1 MQRQKSLSVIIG
13 LLILSVI
20 TVQYLA
26 ASPTPAG
33 PPAQEENLLKNPGFE
48 GRFQTWNGISEI
60 QTAANWTP
68 WWWENSE
75 HDPPYFRPEFKR
87 AEAAFYPNRVL
98 SGESAQQWFTF
109 HASHVA
115 GMYQQV
121 FNARPGQ
128 LYRFTIWTQVWS
140 SLEDNP
146 YSSVFPANPHLQ
158 VGIDPTGFWNAG
170 SPDIIWSAEAP
181 MSGVIDQ
188 WGQVS
193 VEGRAQDNIIT
204 VFMRTR
210 PEFANKH
217 NDMYWDNAALVAI
230 SSSPPTPYPP
240 TNTVDS
246 DSELRQ
252 ATNTLTAEN
261 TPIATRSTPEITA
274 SSASSTSSKTPS
286 PTHSPSA
293 TDTPKVTKTPKPTQT
308 LSHTATAVPT
318 ESAQAT
324 ATPTFTPIATSAGS
338 VVMGQYTPDPR
349 VITTRS
355 TKSPGPDIQQEE
367 NRKANDRDANSNVVF
382 LFVIGL
388 AIAIGYVVISRIVR
402 RNRAG

>member
-1 MQRQKSLSVIIG
+1 MQRQKSLAVIIG
-13 LLILSVI
+13 LLILSVN
-20 TVQYLA
+20 TVRYLA

-48 GRFQTWNGISEI
+48 GRFQTWNGNSEI
-60 QTAANWTP
+60 QVAANWTP

-87 AEAAFYPNRVL
+87 AQAAFYPNRVL

-121 FNARPGQ
+121 FNVRSGQ

-140 SLEDNP
+140 SVEDNP

-170 SPDIIWSAEAP
+170 SPDVIWSGEAP
-181 MSGVIDQ
+181 MSGIIDQ

-217 NDMYWDNAALVAI
+217 NDMYWDNATLVAI

-240 TNTVDS
+240 TDTVDPA
-246 DSELRQ
+246 SEPRL
-252 ATNTLTAEN
+252 ATNTQSAEN
-261 TPIATRSTPEITA
+261 TPIATRSTPEMTA
-274 SSASSTSSKTPS
+274 SAAVPKTAS
-286 PTHSPSA
+286 PTRTPSA
-293 TDTPKVTKTPKPTQT
+293 TDTPKATKTPKPTQT
-308 LSHTATAVPT
+308 RNPTSTGVPT
-318 ESAQAT
+318 ESVQET
-324 ATPTFTPIATSAGS
+324 AAPSFTPPAASAGL
-338 VVMGQYTPDPR
+338 VVTGQNTPDPYAL
-349 VITTRS
+349 TARS
-355 TKSPGPDIQQEE
+355 TKSPVTDIQQED
-367 NRKANDRDANSNVVF
+367 NRKANDRAANSNYLF
-382 LFVIGL
+382 LFVVGV
-388 AIAIGYVVISRIVR
+388 AIVTGFVVISRIFR

>member
-1 MQRQKSLSVIIG
+1 MQRQKSLAVIIG

-20 TVQYLA
+20 TVRYLG

-60 QTAANWTP
+60 QVAANWTP

-87 AEAAFYPNRVL
+87 AQAAFYPNRVL

-128 LYRFTIWTQVWS
+128 LYRFTIWSQVWS
-140 SLEDNP
+140 SVEDNP
-146 YSSVFPANPHLQ
+146 YSSVYPANPHLQ

-170 SPDIIWSAEAP
+170 SPDVIWSAEAP
-181 MSGVIDQ
+181 MSGIIDQ

-193 VEGRAQDNIIT
+193 VEGRAQGNIMT

-217 NDMYWDNAALVAI
+217 NDMYWDNATLVAI

-240 TNTVDS
+240 TNTVDPA
-246 DSELRQ
+246 SEPRQ
-252 ATNTLTAEN
+252 ATHTLTAEN
-261 TPIATRSTPEITA
+261 TPVSTRSTPEMTA
-274 SSASSTSSKTPS
+274 SVIASKTPS
-286 PTHSPSA
+286 PTRSPSA
-293 TDTPKVTKTPKPTQT
+293 TDTPKATKTPKPTQT

-324 ATPTFTPIATSAGS
+324 ATPSFTPTASSAGF
-338 VVMGQYTPDPR
+338 VEKGQNTANPS
-349 VITTRS
+349 VITART
-355 TKSPGPDIQQEE
+355 TKSPGTIIQQEN
-367 NRKANDRDANSNVVF
+367 NRKAGDRDANSIVLF
-382 LFVIGL
+382 LFLIGL
-388 AIAIGYVVISRIVR
+388 AIVVGYMVISQIIR